1 MKNIPYDTTMYVLI
15 QTYTSLQIS
24 WNWGIIYTS
33 IISWK
38 CTEYVTSVIYEY
50 ERFDYLLPLYVVE
63 KSHKSFFY
71 YAIYNIYSRYY
82 LCIWL
87 SSNTTFY
94 VHILSSKYIPLK
106 ILTVC
111 TILFI
116 FTFRCY
122 HKSFINISK
131 NMFQKSF
138 TSSMNL
144 WFMKS
149 IRLHTILKKKY
160 T

>member
-1 MKNIPYDTTMYVLI
+1 MKVYWICYICYI
-15 QTYTSLQIS
+15 WI
-24 WNWGIIYTS
+24 
-33 IISWK
+33 WK
-38 CTEYVTSVIYEY
+38 IW
-50 ERFDYLLPLYVVE
+50 LPLYVE

-106 ILTVC
+106 ILTVY
-111 TILFI
+111 TIMFI

-131 NMFQKSF
+131 NIFQKSF

-149 IRLHTILKKKY
+149 IRLRIIIKKKY
-160 T
+160 TYMPIFSFYFLVNWKE